1 MPSPR
6 FQRLRRT
13 SIEAAGLLWLAALIA
28 CSSAPPPAAVP
39 TRPEP
44 AEPRLAKSERPYLVD
59 PWTGYTPAAPAAD
72 ASQRDELTAGYL
84 RLFED
89 GDPAAAREVAEA
101 VLAADPG
108 FPPALVLAAQADFAA
123 DRWTEAVGR
132 LVPVLDKLPTY
143 VAGQL
148 VLGRAAEKLGDLP
161 LAYSA
166 YRAIAAKSPLAFSRT
181 GELHPRA
188 LEIVLR
194 RLEEQVR
201 AQQLDEADKNLAL
214 LRAWAPAEEATFAA
228 ARSLAVARGDHKAEL
243 SALKSLSRFHPG
255 DRGLLERRSDLEFE
269 VGDPGAGLQLVQRLA
284 EQYPKDPEV
293 AARLASAKFRWRFT
307 LLPQGVRTAAA
318 KPELNR
324 ADFAVLL
331 YWLVADVRYAKP
343 GAGRI
348 ATDVLDLPQQEEI
361 VRVVNLGL
369 MDVDTTLHRFSPGAA
384 MRRGTAL
391 RSLQRLVRRFGRQ
404 VSCLQAAPG
413 EGDDACQFAARCAL
427 VPASDSCL
435 ASAPLSGAEAV
446 EWIRLTLQVLGRS

>member
-6 FQRLRRT
+6 FQQLRRT
-13 SIEAAGLLWLAALIA
+13 SIEAAGLLGLACLIA
-28 CSSAPPPAAVP
+28 CSSAPPPVAVP

-59 PWTGYTPAAPAAD
+59 PSTGYAPEASTAD
-72 ASQRDELTAGYL
+72 VSHRGELTAGYH
-84 RLFED
+84 RLFDE
-89 GDPAAAREVAEA
+89 GEPAAAREAADA

-123 DRWTEAVGR
+123 DRWAEVVAR

-148 VLGRAAEKLGDLP
+148 VLGRAAERLGDLP

-188 LEIVLR
+188 LEIVLH

-201 AQQLDEADKNLAL
+201 GQQLDEADKNLAL

-228 ARSLAVARGDHKAEL
+228 ARSLAVARGDQKAEL

-255 DRGLLERRSDLEFE
+255 DRELLERRADLEFE

-284 EQYPKDPEV
+284 EQYPKDPEIT
-293 AARLASAKFRWRFT
+293 ARLASAKFRWRFT
-307 LLPQGVRTAAA
+307 LLPQVVRTSAA

-369 MDVDTTLHRFSPGAA
+369 MDVDTTLHRFSPGATL
-384 MRRGTAL
+384 RRGTAL

-404 VSCLQAAPG
+404 VSCLQPAPG
-413 EGDDACQFAARCAL
+413 ESDDACQFAVRCAL
-427 VPASDSCL
+427 VATPDSCL
-435 ASAPLSGAEAV
+435 SSVPLSGAEAV
-446 EWIRLTLQVLGRS
+446 EWIRITLQVLGRS